1 MKLVFA
7 CCVAVASAK
16 SIIDLVPSNEYI
28 PDFRPI
34 EGERVGDFKTVEPAE
49 WMEEIK
55 ETIGQDCAVNPY
67 ILNLLINKLPAGDKV
82 TQSTVWSSLR
92 KCKDNSAVNH
102 IMTLDYLVKNKPEL
116 YNNLLSGSNG
126 QSAFALKIKPNGD
139 RVHEVQPLVV
149 DFLDLTKVEGQ
160 SFRDNL
166 KDWSN
171 SKVYLNLL
179 KWKQYNNIFN
189 TMSLQKY
196 QFWTRKVNDLN
207 KHKDAAKIEY
217 TDKLEQFRAYTP
229 FVSPFVSP
237 FKRTAAKKVAKPTFV
252 QPKPIIPVEPMVN
265 VNSEESFDA
274 KIFSEV
280 VENHFEN
287 RD

>member
-16 SIIDLVPSNEYI
+16 SIINLEQDRYLPGFVPTNV
-28 PDFRPI
+28 P
-34 EGERVGDFKTVEPAE
+34 TVEPAQ

-55 ETIGQDCAVNPY
+55 ETIGEDCAVNPY

-126 QSAFALKIKPNGD
+126 QSAFDPNGD
-139 RVHEVQPLVV
+139 GVHEVSPLVV

-189 TMSLQKY
+189 TMSLQRY

-217 TDKLEQFRAYTP
+217 TDKLEQFRAYKP
-229 FVSPFVSP
+229 FVEPFLK
-237 FKRTAAKKVAKPTFV
+237 KRTAPVANPTFV
-252 QPKPIIPVEPMVN
+252 QPKPIIPVQPMVN
-265 VNSEESFDA
+265 VISEEEQAEA
-274 KIFSEV
+274 KPVQQMLFV
-280 VENHFEN
+280 QN

>member
-16 SIIDLVPSNEYI
+16 SIINLNPYNLDS
-28 PDFRPI
+28 RPTN
-34 EGERVGDFKTVEPAE
+34 VKTVEPAS
-49 WMEEIK
+49 WLEEIDAA
-55 ETIGQDCAVNPY
+55 IGQDCAVNPY
-67 ILNLLINKLPAGDKV
+67 ILNLLINKIPAGDMV

-126 QSAFALKIKPNGD
+126 ESAFDLNGD
-139 RVHEVQPLVV
+139 GVAEVSPLVV

-160 SFRDNL
+160 SFRGNL

-207 KHKDAAKIEY
+207 KHKDAAKIKY
-217 TDKLEQFRAYTP
+217 TDKMEQFRAYKP
-229 FVSPFVSP
+229 FVKPFMKP
-237 FKRTAAKKVAKPTFV
+237 FGGVLKKRIAKVAPQFI
-252 QPKPIIPVEPMVN
+252 QPKQIIPVKEMVN
-265 VNSEESFDA
+265 VISEEEQA
-274 KIFSEV
+274 
-280 VENHFEN
+280 ENQQPLMIQSQIQN
-287 RD
+287 